1 MTRSLAAIA
10 TLNADHNVTGVIIQ
24 RPVPPSI
31 AIKELQ
37 AAVHPLKDV
46 SIIPPRSATSS
57 TWCSGPAP
65 RSPRSRF

>member
-1 MTRSLAAIA
+1 MLDAIA

-31 AIKELQ
+31 AIKELET
-37 AAVHPLKDV
+37 AVHPLKDV
-46 SIIPPRSATSS
+46 SIIPPRSPTSS
-57 TWCSGPAP
+57 TTTWCSGFAP